1 MNPTRQVEVHL
12 PPPHPHQL
20 EVLNSNAK
28 RIIVRAGRR
37 GGKTTMASRKATR
50 MCLNGRH
57 ILYTA
62 PTSEQTN
69 TFWAAISRYFAE
81 LINGGIAKKIETT
94 RELYC
99 NTEHGLG
106 KIKAKTAWNADT
118 MRGDYAD
125 YLIFDEW
132 QLTSEDAWDF
142 VGAPMLLDN
151 DGDALFIYTPLS
163 LRTISHSR
171 AKTLHAAKMFKEA
184 RNKKDWAA
192 FHWTSHDNPYI
203 SRNALERITED
214 MSALAFRQEIL
225 AEDIEELPGALWR
238 RNMIQYKQPGD
249 LRRIV
254 VGVDPAASS
263 TDESDHTG
271 IIVCGE
277 GTDGVFYILDDFS
290 IRGTPAAWARQ
301 VAKAYNEYEADK
313 IIAEKNQ
320 GGDMVRSTIETVDPS
335 LPVRLVHASRGK
347 LVRAEPISVLYEQGK
362 AFHAKPL
369 PMLEEEMCTYDGSG
383 NSPDRLD
390 AMVWAMTELTH
401 ARGKAFAAV
410 A

>member
-1 MNPTRQVEVHL
+1 MKALQAF
-12 PPPHPHQL
+12 
-20 EVLNSNAK
+20 SDGK
-28 RIIVRAGRR
+28 RV
-37 GGKTTMASRKATR
+37 
-50 MCLNGRH
+50 
-57 ILYTA
+57 LYTA
-62 PTSEQTN
+62 PTSEQTE
-69 TFWAAISRYFAE
+69 TFWSAI
-81 LINGGIAKKIETT
+81 TT
-94 RELYC
+94 YLSTAIDKGRVEKNISQKFLLFP
-99 NTEHGLG
+99 NKGG

-118 MRGDYAD
+118 LRGDYAD
-125 YLIFDEW
+125 LIIFDEW
-132 QLTSEDAWDF
+132 QLTDEDAWGL

-151 DGDALFIYTPLS
+151 NGSAIFIYTPLS
-163 LRTISHSR
+163 LRSIHRSR
-171 AKTLHAAKMFKEA
+171 AKTAHAARMFKEA
-184 RNKKDWAA
+184 QKKPDWEVL
-192 FHWTSHDNPYI
+192 HWTSYDNPFI
-203 SRNALERITED
+203 SQEALTGITND
-214 MSALAFRQEIL
+214 MSTLAFQQEIL
-225 AEDIEELPGALWR
+225 AEDIEELPGALWKR
-238 RNMIQYKQPGD
+238 SMIQYKQPGD

-254 VGVDPAASS
+254 VGVDPAASA

-271 IIVCGE
+271 IIICGE
-277 GTDGVFYILDDFS
+277 GIDGAYYILDDYS
-290 IRGTPAAWARQ
+290 VRGTPAAWARQ